1 MRIDSQ
7 RGYKLRN
14 FDWNL
19 YRVLYKFYL
28 FFSLLETG
36 KKVGI
41 VVEKGDSYKK
51 KGDSCKI
58 TISDFFPSKIWGE
71 IIEISDFIF

>member
-1 MRIDSQ
+1 
-7 RGYKLRN
+7 
-14 FDWNL
+14 
-19 YRVLYKFYL
+19 
-28 FFSLLETG
+28 
-36 KKVGI
+36 VGI

-58 TISDFFPSKIWGE
+58 TISDFFPSKICGE